1 MIVKEIVFPQKV
13 IFRKNDH
20 SNSEICMMAFSYCR
34 KIISL
39 LLLFHMQLV
48 SVGSPYTDVVLLV
61 VLPAD
66 FAGF

>member
-20 SNSEICMMAFSYCR
+20 SNTELCMMAFSYR
-34 KIISL
+34 RNIIRVW
-39 LLLFHMQLV
+39 LLFHMQLV
-48 SVGSPYTDVVLLV
+48 SVGSPYTDVVRLV
-61 VLPAD
+61 VLPAV